1 MKILYHHRIA
11 SKDGQYVHLE
21 ELVAAL
27 RRAGHEVVL
36 AGPKIVDSGAF
47 GSEGGSFASLRNA
60 LPQFAY
66 EVLEF
71 AYSVVAWA
79 RLFRAARRFRPDVIY
94 ERYNLFFPAGIW
106 VARQLGIPLILEV
119 NAPLYEERARYGG
132 IRLSRLARW
141 SQNYVWCNADAALPV
156 TSVLA
161 DMVAAAG
168 ADRGAISVVH
178 NGVVPERYADLPE
191 RSAAKRELGIGRG
204 ITLGFV
210 GFIREWHRLDTVID
224 ALRDSALADANLL
237 VVGDG
242 PARKALENQAQQAG
256 LGERVRFTGLVQRSD
271 LINTMASFDVALQ
284 PHVVSYASPLKL
296 FEYMAM
302 GLPIVAPDTDNIR
315 EVLTNEE
322 DSLLVPVGD
331 RDAIHSALVRL
342 VQDEALRSRLGEGAR
357 TRILS
362 GGFTWD
368 KNASRVAAIAADLCR
383 RK

>member
-36 AGPKIVDSGAF
+36 AGPKIVDSSAF
-47 GSEGGSFASLRNA
+47 GSESGFIGSLRNA
-60 LPQFAY
+60 LPQFVY
-66 EVLEF
+66 EMLEF

-79 RLFRAARRFRPDVIY
+79 RLLRAARRFRPDVIY

-106 VARQLGIPLILEV
+106 VAKQLGIPLILEV
-119 NAPLYEERARYGG
+119 NAPLYEERAKYGG
-132 IRLSRLARW
+132 ISLARLARW
-141 SQNYVWCNADAALPV
+141 SQNYAWRNADAALPV

-168 ADRGAISVVH
+168 ADRDAISVIH
-178 NGVVPERYADLPE
+178 NGVVPERYDDLLE
-191 RSAAKRELGIGRG
+191 RSSAKRQLGIGDG

-224 ALRDSALADANLL
+224 ALRDPAFADANLL

-242 PARKALENQAQQAG
+242 PARKALEGQAQQAG

-271 LINTMASFDVALQ
+271 LIETMAAFDVALQ

-315 EVLTNEE
+315 EVLTHEK
-322 DSLLVPVGD
+322 DSLLVSVSD
-331 RDAIHSALVRL
+331 RDAIHRSLVRL
-342 VQDEALRSRLGEGAR
+342 VQDEKLRSRLGQAAR
-357 TRILS
+357 TRIVT

-368 KNASRVAAIAADLCR
+368 KNASRVAAIAADLCQHD
-383 RK
+383 